1 MLRLRTP
8 LSLLAL
14 VLAVALAPAAA
25 HAAKITK
32 ASATVTDGNIRTME
46 ITNTPTIYHGGL
58 LVEFTEVG
66 VPRGEVVYVITAD
79 ATATYVCVNDG
90 NNQPNAANKQGV
102 GGPISYTQTIF
113 SDGSGKVI
121 AGIGVPPL
129 GPGAFT
135 CPPGHSVV
143 LSDVSYT
150 NIVLTDTTNGATF
163 SIPGTYSL
171 VLLPLN

>member
-1 MLRLRTP
+1 MLRFRPYLLP
-8 LSLLAL
+8 LAL
-14 VLAVALAPAAA
+14 VLAVSVAPAVA

-32 ASATVTDGNIRTME
+32 ASGSVTDGNIRTME
-46 ITNTPTIYHGGL
+46 ITNTPTLYHGGL

-66 VPRGEVVYVITAD
+66 VPRGDVVYVITAN

-90 NNQPNAANKQGV
+90 NNQPNASNKQGV
-102 GGPISYTQTIF
+102 GGPITHTQTIF
-113 SDGSGKVI
+113 SDGAGKVI

-129 GPGAFT
+129 GPGSFT

-143 LSDVSYT
+143 LSEVSYS
-150 NIVLTDTTNGATF
+150 NVVLTDTTNGASYTL
-163 SIPGTYSL
+163 PGTFSL